1 MDGNRYER
9 LLNSVRKIVLE
20 KYYFYFPRYNREIGD
35 KKKSLRITRVW
46 KPSYKIFLLPVGF
59 FLYVREKKK
68 EILLFIYY

>member
-35 KKKSLRITRVW
+35 KKKIPPYHTRMETFV
-46 KPSYKIFLLPVGF
+46 
-59 FLYVREKKK
+59 
-68 EILLFIYY
+68 